1 MGYQDMAALS
11 LPMYGGTIR
20 SNNIDNSLRDAA
32 QKRFL
37 MPNAA
42 NWRVHLRK
50 DADPLILRFIHR
62 QVMGRNLDRHDIRA
76 LHKQSNFFFY
86 GDMKNIDQRAF
97 FLRIFNQSAGRFHR
111 RFNISP
117 NWIRGWIAIAPQI
130 FTRDKT
136 LFILTVKRYPTSH
149 VR

>member
-11 LPMYGGTIR
+11 LPMYGSTIR
-20 SNNIDNSLRDAA
+20 SNNIDNSLRDTAP
-32 QKRFL
+32 KRFL

-86 GDMKNIDQRAF
+86 GDMKNIDQRTF
-97 FLRIFNQSAGRFHR
+97 FLRILINRRVDFTAVSISHQIGYEDGSPSLR
-111 RFNISP
+111 RFLRV
-117 NWIRGWIAIAPQI
+117 IR
-130 FTRDKT
+130 R
-136 LFILTVKRYPTSH
+136 SSS
-149 VR
+149 

>member
-1 MGYQDMAALS
+1 MGYEDMAALS

-32 QKRFL
+32 PKRFL

-50 DADPLILRFIHR
+50 GADPLILRFIHR
-62 QVMGRNLDRHDIRA
+62 QVMGRNLDRRDIRA

-97 FLRIFNQSAGRFHR
+97 SCVFLINRRVDFTAVSISHQIGCEDGSQSLRRFLRSIR
-111 RFNISP
+111 RS
-117 NWIRGWIAIAPQI
+117 
-130 FTRDKT
+130 
-136 LFILTVKRYPTSH
+136 SS
-149 VR
+149 